1 MLNRRHLLHQLV
13 LISGSLPLLSLANI
27 QDQGKW
33 PAVKVYKSPTC
44 GCCGKWVTHL
54 QNAGF
59 EVSAEDVADVGVYK
73 QEYGLPRQLASC
85 HTAIVGGYVV
95 EGHVPAE
102 DVQRLLTEQP
112 DIVGIAV
119 PGMPMGSPGM
129 ESPNPENYATLV
141 FTANGDVSVWAQHG
155 PDA

>member
-1 MLNRRHLLHQLV
+1 MLNRRHLLQQLI
-13 LISGSLPLLSLANI
+13 LISGSLPLLSLANN
-27 QDQGKW
+27 QYQW
-33 PAVKVYKSPTC
+33 PVVKVYKSPTC

-59 EVSAEDVADVGVYK
+59 EVSAENVDNVGVYK

-102 DVQRLLTEQP
+102 DVQRLLKEQP
-112 DIVGIAV
+112 DIVGIGV

-129 ESPNPENYATLV
+129 ESPNPQDYATLA
-141 FTANGDVSVWAQHG
+141 FDADGSVSVWAKHG
-155 PDA
+155 AGS